1 MKVML
6 EAELLD
12 EPGQLVRAL
21 KVISKHQGNINEI
34 IHIGERRSKR
44 DGKIYIPLRLIFT
57 VQEKVELEKIEMEL
71 VEEGI
76 GVLTSLMREETESL
90 RVIICGKSER
100 IDVKNMLSG
109 IKTNGADI
117 GDFKYKISETGD
129 SFSAIFRL
137 LAPPKKRESVLNIL
151 EKYVNSNQLL
161 LIKPVI
167 E

>member
-21 KVISKHQGNINEI
+21 KVISRHQGNINEI
-34 IHIGERRSKR
+34 IHIGERRTKR
-44 DGKIYIPLRLIFT
+44 DGKTYIPLRLIFT
-57 VQEKVELEKIEMEL
+57 VQEKVDLEKIKKEL

-76 GVLTSLMREETESL
+76 GVLTSIMREEKESI

-100 IDVKNMLSG
+100 IDVKSILSG
-109 IKTNGADI
+109 IKNGGVDI
-117 GDFKYKISETGD
+117 ANFKYRIAETGD

-137 LAPPKKRESVLNIL
+137 FVPPKQREQVLNSL
-151 EKYVNSNQLL
+151 EEYANSNQLL
-161 LIKPVI
+161 LIKPVV